1 MGGECFSGLA
11 YGDAQ
16 ALNVGGDEPSSA
28 NAGCDGPDVDAG
40 SRFFGR
46 GHPGGPVDALR
57 SVQDN
62 CGRIQ
67 N

>member
-40 SRFFGR
+40 SRFL
-46 GHPGGPVDALR
+46 VAA
-57 SVQDN
+57 
-62 CGRIQ
+62 IQ
-67 N
+67 GDLSML